1 MYIAAHCRASSPP
14 LPWTPWLDSW
24 SCCSATA
31 VAVAVL
37 LLPENGAVV
46 AREPPLKSLLF
57 CCRRNPC
64 LLGWSFR
71 WRSLQPVPS
80 ISYSPT
86 RQFKTFTVMMVDMGS
101 VSRSTD
107 SLVDMMPEKDDDGQF
122 ASGGWNS
129 EDGRLSCGYSSF
141 RGKKVSMEDFYDI
154 KTLKIGGHSVCL
166 LGVFDGH
173 GGFRGAEYLKVHLFD
188 NLMKHPK
195 SFTDAKLAISET
207 TIISKAGK
215 AIALFEDH
223 EPNRSDE
230 RKRN

>member
-1 MYIAAHCRASSPP
+1 MYIAAHCRASSSP

-24 SCCSATA
+24 SCYSATA

-57 CCRRNPC
+57 C
-64 LLGWSFR
+64 
-71 WRSLQPVPS
+71 
-80 ISYSPT
+80 YSAT
-86 RQFKTFTVMMVDMGS
+86 AGNLVFLVSRLDGMQQLCKTFTVMMVDTGS
-101 VSRSTD
+101 VSRSAD
-107 SLVDMMPEKDDDGQF
+107 FLVDMMPEKDDDGRF

-173 GGFRGAEYLKVHLFD
+173 GGFRGAEYLKEHLFD

-195 SFTDAKLAISET
+195 SFTDAKLAISEMYQDYR

-215 AIALFEDH
+215 AIALFKDH